1 MRFLGAVASVG
12 MLATEAERFL
22 SGGRGAK
29 EVAEGR
35 NQSSNGS
42 TCAPLSRDE
51 RERSNARD
59 EGHRAPSVHERS
71 VGYGVLLTAHCSLLT
86 AHCILIDLVS
96 RHARWCLKA
105 AHFVNLYPL
114 VANL

>member
-51 RERSNARD
+51 RERSKARD

-71 VGYGVLLTAHCSLLT
+71 VGYGGFDDSSLNP
-86 AHCILIDLVS
+86 CK
-96 RHARWCLKA
+96 ARMPFAWTGFLKS
-105 AHFVNLYPL
+105 
-114 VANL
+114 